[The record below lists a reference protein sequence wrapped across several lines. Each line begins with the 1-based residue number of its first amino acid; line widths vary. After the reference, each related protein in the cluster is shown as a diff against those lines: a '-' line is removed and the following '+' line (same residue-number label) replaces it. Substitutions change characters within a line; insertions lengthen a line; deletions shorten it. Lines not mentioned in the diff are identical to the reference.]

1 MALHAAPFESD
12 AHMQADSALLQFG
25 DDLLCA
31 IASFLQT
38 PRDMAQ
44 CQLTSRRMCLA
55 GSTCHFK
62 ELHLNSGKY
71 STATLGMHPVQL
83 MKPLRQRRTALCLQ
97 ATLMHVSSGGCMRKK
112 GTCSSRHSGCAT
124 ART

>member
-1 MALHAAPFESD
+1 MALHAAHNESD

-25 DDLLCA
+25 DDLLCS
-31 IASFLQT
+31 IAGFLQT

-55 GSTCHFK
+55 GSTCHFRQ
-62 ELHLNSGKY
+62 LALNSGECI
-71 STATLGMHPVQL
+71 TATLGMHPAHL
-83 MKPLRQRRTALCLQ
+83 MKPRARRTALCLQ
-97 ATLMHVSSGGCMRKK
+97 ATHMHISSGGCMRKK
-112 GTCSSRHSGCAT
+112 GTYSSRRSGCAR